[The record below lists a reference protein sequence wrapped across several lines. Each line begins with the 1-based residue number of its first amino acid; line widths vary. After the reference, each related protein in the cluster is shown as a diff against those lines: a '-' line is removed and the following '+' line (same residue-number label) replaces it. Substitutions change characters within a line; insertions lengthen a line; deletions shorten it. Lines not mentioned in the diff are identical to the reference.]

1 MSTALDVEFK
11 MCAIHKV
18 NTLMRNTVFPSN
30 ANISVSSITLFHSR
44 DNAHCT
50 LHNTMQC
57 NAMQCNSQC
66 PSSNWKQF
74 WFHCWNSQRMFNAQC
89 CLYCC
94 WCFHNSATS
103 SNPVQWR
110 KQCQFQYQLFTE
122 CSMFRV
128 LIELL
133 LMFWQLCN
141 FQEISKM
148 PTVLVP
154 LFNYSMF
161 RVLIALLYADVLT
174 IVQLPGGDVCCHWV
188 TANIVTAPRI

>member
-1 MSTALDVEFK
+1 MIMSTALDVEFK

-74 WFHCWNSQRMFNAQC
+74 WFHCWNTQRISIFSVACTAVGVFTILQLPVIPSNDANSVSSSINCSQNVQC
-89 CLYCC
+89 SECWLNCC
-94 WCFHNSATS
+94 WCFDNCA
-103 SNPVQWR
+103 
-110 KQCQFQYQLFTE
+110 
-122 CSMFRV
+122 
-128 LIELL
+128 
-133 LMFWQLCN
+133 
-141 FQEISKM
+141 ISKRS
-148 PTVLVP
+148 PK
-154 LFNYSMF
+154 YQQ
-161 RVLIALLYADVLT
+161 Y
-174 IVQLPGGDVCCHWV
+174 
-188 TANIVTAPRI
+188 